1 MNQTYDEL
9 VSSIT
14 EDYLEKVDSDNPPS
28 PATIK
33 RELLEEINSEIKTYN
48 KGPED
53 PPGSGEFPTPKKG
66 KEKYDILKALPPS
79 EIGRILIAVHRVC
92 RVAFGDASDED
103 NCLVGAY
110 VTEGD
115 KLGTYDT
122 SEKAIRRLIRQY
134 NRQISSRDI
143 DEVYAFLKDEAPVKK
158 LCRNRDFV
166 AVNNGV
172 YDYANK
178 TLMDFDPE
186 LVFTTKSHV
195 NFVDGAANPHITM
208 PDGVDWDVESW
219 MQSLSDDP
227 DVQLLLWQT
236 LGAIIRPNV
245 PWHRSVW
252 LYSKSGNNGKGT
264 LCRLMRNLC
273 GEDSCASI
281 SITGFGN
288 QYGLSALT
296 RVSAVIVDENDTSA
310 YLDKAAAL
318 KAVITGDPVL
328 VDRKFKDPLNL
339 VFHGFMVQC
348 INALPRFKDKSDS
361 AYRRLLL
368 VPMEKRFEGCERK
381 YIKDDYLGRQDVL
394 EYVLYKLL
402 AATDYYELV
411 QPQACLD
418 LLEEYKQFNDPIR
431 EFMAMVMDELKW
443 DLVPWQFLY
452 DLYARWF
459 ARNNSA
465 GKPVGIN
472 PFRDEVRSLLDAY
485 PEWSET
491 QNAVYE
497 SGRMDV
503 PEPLIADYDVR
514 PWMSQTYTGNDI
526 DKKCLPDTLGKRY
539 RGLVRVLSDVS
550 SSDDFSSEED

>member
-1 MNQTYDEL
+1 M
-9 VSSIT
+9 
-14 EDYLEKVDSDNPPS
+14 
-28 PATIK
+28 
-33 RELLEEINSEIKTYN
+33 
-48 KGPED
+48 G
-53 PPGSGEFPTPKKG
+53 
-66 KEKYDILKALPPS
+66 
-79 EIGRILIAVHRVC
+79 
-92 RVAFGDASDED
+92 
-103 NCLVGAY
+103 
-110 VTEGD
+110 
-115 KLGTYDT
+115 
-122 SEKAIRRLIRQY
+122 
-134 NRQISSRDI
+134 
-143 DEVYAFLKDEAPVKK
+143 
-158 LCRNRDFV
+158 
-166 AVNNGV
+166 NGI

-178 TLMDFDPE
+178 MLMDFDPE

-195 NFVDGAANPHITM
+195 NFVDGAINPHITM

-227 DVQLLLWQT
+227 DVRELLWQT

-273 GEDSCASI
+273 GEDACASI

-288 QYGLSALT
+288 QYGLNALT

-328 VDRKFKDPLNL
+328 VDRKFKDPLSL

-368 VPMEKRFEGCERK
+368 VPMEKRFKSCERK
-381 YIKDDYLGRQDVL
+381 YIKDDYLERQDVL

-402 AATDYYELV
+402 ATTDYYELV

-431 EFMAMVMDELKW
+431 EFMATVMEELAW

-472 PFRDEVRSLLDAY
+472 PFRDEVRSLLDTY
-485 PEWSET
+485 PGWSET

-503 PEPLIADYDVR
+503 PEPMIADYDVR
-514 PWMSQTYTGNDI
+514 PWMNSTYTGRDI
-526 DKKCLPDTLGKRY
+526 DKMCLPDTSGKRY
-539 RGLVRVLSDVS
+539 RGLVRVS
-550 SSDDFSSEED
+550 SAASSGDDFSSEKD

>member
-1 MNQTYDEL
+1 MNQTFDEL

-14 EDYLEKVDSDNPPS
+14 EDYLEQVDLGNQPS

-33 RELLEEINSEIKTYN
+33 RELLDEINREVNIYN

-79 EIGRILIAVHRVC
+79 EIGHILIVVHRVC

-103 NCLVGAY
+103 NCLVGVYA
-110 VTEGD
+110 TEGER
-115 KLGTYDT
+115 LGTYDT

-134 NRQISSRDI
+134 NRQISSHDI

-158 LCRNRDFV
+158 ICRDRDLI
-166 AVNNGV
+166 AVGNGI

-178 TLMDFDPE
+178 MLMDFDPE

-227 DVQLLLWQT
+227 DVRELLWQT

-273 GEDSCASI
+273 GEDACASI

-288 QYGLSALT
+288 QYGLNALT

-402 AATDYYELV
+402 ATTDYYELV

-431 EFMAMVMDELKW
+431 EFMATVMEELRW

-472 PFRDEVRSLLDAY
+472 PFRDEVRSLLVDY
-485 PEWSET
+485 PGWSET

-497 SGRMDV
+497 
-503 PEPLIADYDVR
+503 
-514 PWMSQTYTGNDI
+514 
-526 DKKCLPDTLGKRY
+526 
-539 RGLVRVLSDVS
+539 
-550 SSDDFSSEED
+550 

>member
-1 MNQTYDEL
+1 MNQTFDEL

-14 EDYLEKVDSDNPPS
+14 EDYLEQVDLGNPPS
-28 PATIK
+28 QATIK
-33 RELLEEINSEIKTYN
+33 RELLDEINREVNTYN

-79 EIGRILIAVHRVC
+79 EIGRILIVVHRVC

-103 NCLVGAY
+103 NCLVGVYA
-110 VTEGD
+110 TEGE

-134 NRQISSRDI
+134 NRQISSHDI
-143 DEVYAFLKDEAPVKK
+143 DEVYAFLKDEAPLKK
-158 LCRNRDFV
+158 ICRDRDLI
-166 AVNNGV
+166 AVGNGI

-178 TLMDFDPE
+178 MLMDFDPE

-195 NFVDGAANPHITM
+195 HFVDGAINPHITM
-208 PDGVDWDVESW
+208 PDGANWDVESW

-227 DVQLLLWQT
+227 DVQELLWQT

-273 GEDSCASI
+273 GEDACASI

-328 VDRKFKDPLNL
+328 VDRKFKDPLSL

-402 AATDYYELV
+402 ATTDYYELV
-411 QPQACLD
+411 KPQACLD

-431 EFMAMVMDELKW
+431 EFMATVMDELKW

-452 DLYARWF
+452 DLYVKWF

-472 PFRDEVRSLLDAY
+472 PFRDEVRSLLVDY
-485 PEWSET
+485 PGWNET
-491 QNAVYE
+491 ENPVR
-497 SGRMDV
+497 STDRMDA
-503 PEPLIADYDVR
+503 PEPLIAEYDVR
-514 PWMSQTYTGNDI
+514 TWMNGSYTGSDI
-526 DKKCLPDTLGKRY
+526 QKRCQPDILKDRY
-539 RGLVRVLSDVS
+539 RGLVREASAVS
-550 SSDDFSSEED
+550 SSDDFPSEED

>member
-1 MNQTYDEL
+1 
-9 VSSIT
+9 
-14 EDYLEKVDSDNPPS
+14 
-28 PATIK
+28 
-33 RELLEEINSEIKTYN
+33 
-48 KGPED
+48 
-53 PPGSGEFPTPKKG
+53 
-66 KEKYDILKALPPS
+66 
-79 EIGRILIAVHRVC
+79 
-92 RVAFGDASDED
+92 
-103 NCLVGAY
+103 
-110 VTEGD
+110 
-115 KLGTYDT
+115 
-122 SEKAIRRLIRQY
+122 
-134 NRQISSRDI
+134 
-143 DEVYAFLKDEAPVKK
+143 
-158 LCRNRDFV
+158 
-166 AVNNGV
+166 
-172 YDYANK
+172 
-178 TLMDFDPE
+178 
-186 LVFTTKSHV
+186 
-195 NFVDGAANPHITM
+195 M

-219 MQSLSDDP
+219 MQSLSDDL
-227 DVQLLLWQT
+227 DVRELLWQT

-273 GEDSCASI
+273 GEDACASI

-339 VFHGFMVQC
+339 VFHGFMVQR

-368 VPMEKRFEGCERK
+368 VPMEKRFEACERK

-411 QPQACLD
+411 QPQVCLD

-485 PEWSET
+485 PEWIET

-514 PWMSQTYTGNDI
+514 PWMNSTYTGRDI
-526 DKKCLPDTLGKRY
+526 DRICNPDTSGKRY
-539 RGLVRVLSDVS
+539 RGLVRVLSAAS
-550 SSDDFSSEED
+550 SAHRMGASAFRFSARQSCLHMPSRRHYQTRALGSESRGRGAHSPRNQCVGVKGSRSEFLYMPILWFR

>member
-1 MNQTYDEL
+1 MNQTFDEL

-14 EDYLEKVDSDNPPS
+14 EDYLEQVDLGNPPS
-28 PATIK
+28 QATIK
-33 RELLEEINSEIKTYN
+33 RELLDEINREVNTYN

-53 PPGSGEFPTPKKG
+53 PLGSGEFPTPKKG

-79 EIGRILIAVHRVC
+79 EIGRILIVVHRVC
-92 RVAFGDASDED
+92 RVVFGDASDED
-103 NCLVGAY
+103 NCLVGVYA
-110 VTEGD
+110 TEGE

-134 NRQISSRDI
+134 NRQISSHDI
-143 DEVYAFLKDEAPVKK
+143 DEVYAFLKDEAPLKK
-158 LCRNRDFV
+158 ICRDRDLI
-166 AVNNGV
+166 AVGNGI

-178 TLMDFDPE
+178 MLMDFDPE

-195 NFVDGAANPHITM
+195 HFVDGAINPHITM
-208 PDGVDWDVESW
+208 PDGANWDVESW

-227 DVQLLLWQT
+227 DVQELLWQT

-273 GEDSCASI
+273 GEDACASI

-328 VDRKFKDPLNL
+328 VDRKFKDPLSL

-402 AATDYYELV
+402 ATTDYYELV
-411 QPQACLD
+411 KPQACLD

-431 EFMAMVMDELKW
+431 EFMATVMDELKW

-452 DLYARWF
+452 DLYVKWF

-472 PFRDEVRSLLDAY
+472 PFRDEVRSLLVDY
-485 PEWSET
+485 PGWNET
-491 QNAVYE
+491 ENPVR
-497 SGRMDV
+497 STDRMDA
-503 PEPLIADYDVR
+503 PEPLIAEYDVR
-514 PWMSQTYTGNDI
+514 TWMNGSYTGSDI
-526 DKKCLPDTLGKRY
+526 QKRCQPDILKDRY
-539 RGLVRVLSDVS
+539 RGLVREALAVS
-550 SSDDFSSEED
+550 SSDDFPSEED